1 MFPDTI
7 EVNFSLTV
15 DPFERRRPGFNE
27 SLKSTIMVYAIG
39 DTATF
44 GGGGGWP
51 EPIKVW

>member
-15 DPFERRRPGFNE
+15 DPYERRRPGFNE

-39 DTATF
+39 DTSSF
-44 GGGGGWP
+44 GGPKWP
-51 EPIKVW
+51 DETLKVE